1 VRVAGRELTKYTI
14 AVLVIV
20 LVGAF
25 LRLYHI
31 GAQSLGADDTW
42 SVWVSKLSLHDI
54 VQTTSTDVHPP
65 LYYFLLHYWMAY
77 FGTSELAVKLPSIVF
92 GVLSI
97 IVVYALGR
105 QLFDERAGLLAAFIL
120 AVSSFNIRYSQEV
133 RMYSLLVLLGLLSM
147 YFFIRLSRRST
158 PLTWAGYVIS
168 TTLLLYTHAYGLFLL
183 IAQNLYVVSLLVVS
197 RKDAFWWRRWLVL
210 ELVVIVLFAPWVPVL
225 IHQTGATS
233 SGQQASFW
241 LALQHVGATVV
252 ATLTSYADG
261 TLLLLAIFLV
271 LSVLSLVTCSAADDS
286 TSLKAPLQALRRYVR
301 GMRVSDVHAQCFL
314 IVWFLT
320 VLFLPIALSL
330 FSRLSFEIRYTIA
343 ASIALYLL
351 VAKGVVNIK
360 PRTVQLAVVFV
371 IVVLSAVN
379 VQAYVNNQLA
389 EGWAKE
395 AWVQSKETFSVINQQ
410 GRNGDLVVLYPQFL
424 WSVNKYYDNVN
435 GINATLLKVGPT
447 IQDINTLY
455 AHASKN
461 DRVWFVV
468 YSYDAPPTT
477 VEKSVLSAFNQTH
490 SIAYVKNYE
499 GYRIYLLERR
509 A

>member
-1 VRVAGRELTKYTI
+1 MRVAGRELTKYTI
-14 AVLVIV
+14 ALLAIV

-31 GAQSLGADDTW
+31 GAQSLGVDDTW
-42 SVWVSKLSLHDI
+42 SVSVSQLSLHDI
-54 VQTTSTDVHPP
+54 VQTTAADVHPP

-147 YFFIRLSRRST
+147 NFFIQLSKRST
-158 PLTWAGYVIS
+158 PITWAGYVIS

-197 RKDAFWWRRWLVL
+197 RKDAFWWRRWAVL
-210 ELVVIVLFAPWVPVL
+210 QLVVIILFAPWIPVL

-241 LALQHVGATVV
+241 LALKHVSADVV
-252 ATLTSYADG
+252 ATLTSYAG
-261 TLLLLAIFLV
+261 GMLLLLAIFLV
-271 LSVLSLVTCSAADDS
+271 LSLLSLVTYSATDGS
-286 TSLKAPLQALRRYVR
+286 TCLKGPLQALRRYVR
-301 GMRVSDVHAQCFL
+301 GVRVIDVHAQYFL

-320 VLFLPIALSL
+320 ALLLPIALSV
-330 FSRLSFEIRYTIA
+330 FSKLSFEIRYTIA
-343 ASIALYLL
+343 ASVALYLL
-351 VAKGVVNIK
+351 VAKGIVNIK
-360 PRTVQLAVVFV
+360 PRTIQLAVVIV
-371 IVVLSAVN
+371 IVLLSAVN
-379 VQAYVNNQLA
+379 VQAYVNNQST
-389 EGWAKE
+389 EGWGKE

-410 GRNGDLVVLYPQFL
+410 GRRGDLVILYPQFL
-424 WSVNKYYDNVN
+424 WSVNKYYDKVN

-447 IQDINTLY
+447 IQDINNLY
-455 AHASKN
+455 ASTSKN
-461 DRVWFVV
+461 DRIWFVV

-490 SIAYVKNYE
+490 TIIYVKNYE
-499 GYRIYLLERR
+499 GYRVYLLEKR